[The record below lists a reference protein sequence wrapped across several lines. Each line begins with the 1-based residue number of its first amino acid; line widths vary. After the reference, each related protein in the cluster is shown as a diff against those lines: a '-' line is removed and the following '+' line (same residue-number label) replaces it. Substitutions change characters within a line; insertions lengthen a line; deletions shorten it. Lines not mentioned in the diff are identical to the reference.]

1 MRIGDIDDEIDF
13 LMLSISLYG
22 IVQFVS
28 VYIIYENFLII

>member
-13 LMLSISLYG
+13 LTLCFPYG
-22 IVQFVS
+22 IVRFVS